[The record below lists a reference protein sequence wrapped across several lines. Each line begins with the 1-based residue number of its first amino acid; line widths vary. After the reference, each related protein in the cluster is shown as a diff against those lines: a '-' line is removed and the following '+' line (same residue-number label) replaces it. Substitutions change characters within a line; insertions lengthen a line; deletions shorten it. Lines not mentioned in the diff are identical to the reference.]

1 MGSTRWDVVAKL
13 GLNDICP
20 PDIMLATGWFRMKS
34 PTVET
39 HESPPAMHSMTQL
52 KNPASVMV
60 LGCVASDG
68 CVVSSH
74 LLPVGLN
81 INTIEDLMIQKRS

>member
-1 MGSTRWDVVAKL
+1 MESTRWDVAKL
-13 GLNDICP
+13 SLNDVCP
-20 PDIMLATGWFRMKS
+20 PDIMLVTGWFRMKS
-34 PTVET
+34 PTVKT
-39 HESPPAMHSMTQL
+39 HESPPAMNSMTQL

-74 LLPVGLN
+74 LIPVDPN
-81 INTIEDLMIQKRS
+81 INTVEDLMIQKRS

>member
-13 GLNDICP
+13 SLNDVCP
-20 PDIMLATGWFRMKS
+20 PDSMLATGWFRMKS
-34 PTVET
+34 SAVKT

-52 KNPASVMV
+52 KNPAFVMM

-74 LLPVGLN
+74 LISAGLN
-81 INTIEDLMIQKRS
+81 INRVDDLIIQKML

>member
-1 MGSTRWDVVAKL
+1 MESTRWDVVAKL
-13 GLNDICP
+13 SLNDICP

-34 PTVET
+34 PTVKT

-60 LGCVASDG
+60 LGCIASDG

-74 LLPVGLN
+74 LIPAGLN
-81 INTIEDLMIQKRS
+81 ISTLEDLTIQKRS